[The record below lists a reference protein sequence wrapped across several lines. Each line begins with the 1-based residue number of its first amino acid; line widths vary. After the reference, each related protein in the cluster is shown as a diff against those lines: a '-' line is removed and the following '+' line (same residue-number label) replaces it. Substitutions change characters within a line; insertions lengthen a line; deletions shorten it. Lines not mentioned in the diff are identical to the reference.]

1 MTTRMMRRGVVP
13 VACLLL
19 IALASGHGYPQTE
32 KVAPETPKPVRLVD
46 DLQPPKDDSPPRRA
60 VPNVDPPPP
69 VRGATP
75 AAAQTV
81 DELINRLEDLRK
93 QKAELEKQEKAVVEQ
108 LRERLKSQ
116 TDRLAKLG
124 IVPLAPEPREE
135 RKDKDAD
142 DTLPFLKK

>member
-19 IALASGHGYPQTE
+19 IALASGHGYPQSE
-32 KVAPETPKPVRLVD
+32 KVTPEVKNPPRLVD
-46 DLQPPKDDSPPRRA
+46 DLQPPKDEPPPRRA
-60 VPNVDPPPP
+60 VPIIDAPP
-69 VRGATP
+69 VIRVATP

-81 DELINRLEDLRK
+81 DELINRLEELRK

-116 TDRLAKLG
+116 SDRLAKLG
-124 IVPLAPEPREE
+124 IVPLAPEPREVP
-135 RKDKDAD
+135 KDAD